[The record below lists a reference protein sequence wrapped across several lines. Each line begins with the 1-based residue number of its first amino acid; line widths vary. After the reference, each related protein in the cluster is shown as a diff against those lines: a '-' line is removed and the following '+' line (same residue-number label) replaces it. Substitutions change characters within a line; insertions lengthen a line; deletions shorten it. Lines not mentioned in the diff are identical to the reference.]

1 MTTRAPPGRRA
12 CDAEPVTQ
20 HVLIVGVDGVRH
32 DTLLEVAT
40 PHLDALTS
48 RGFLAPVR
56 VNDAGPTISGPSW
69 STIMTG
75 VLATDHQV
83 FGNQLSPNRLADH
96 PDVVELARRQR
107 PDLATF
113 VAAGW
118 LPLVAAESGGPLFA
132 GGGWHPDGPQAHA
145 VEEWRRADQQVTD
158 KTVAFLTNHDGSH
171 GSLVFSYLG
180 GVDETGHTLG
190 VGPVYREL
198 IEACDTRLGAL
209 LAAVDRRAA
218 TEDWTVIVVTDH
230 GHLDAGGHGG
240 ESELERTAWIAAA
253 GAQVPTTAPAA
264 LEQADVAAHAVTV
277 LGLEPASTAFFGRPF
292 GTRE

>member
-1 MTTRAPPGRRA
+1 M
-12 CDAEPVTQ
+12 
-20 HVLIVGVDGVRH
+20 
-32 DTLLEVAT
+32 
-40 PHLDALTS
+40 
-48 RGFLAPVR
+48 
-56 VNDAGPTISGPSW
+56 
-69 STIMTG
+69 
-75 VLATDHQV
+75 
-83 FGNQLSPNRLADH
+83 
-96 PDVVELARRQR
+96 
-107 PDLATF
+107 
-113 VAAGW
+113 
-118 LPLVAAESGGPLFA
+118 
-132 GGGWHPDGPQAHA
+132 
-145 VEEWRRADQQVTD
+145 
-158 KTVAFLTNHDGSH
+158 
-171 GSLVFSYLG
+171 
-180 GVDETGHTLG
+180 
-190 VGPVYREL
+190 